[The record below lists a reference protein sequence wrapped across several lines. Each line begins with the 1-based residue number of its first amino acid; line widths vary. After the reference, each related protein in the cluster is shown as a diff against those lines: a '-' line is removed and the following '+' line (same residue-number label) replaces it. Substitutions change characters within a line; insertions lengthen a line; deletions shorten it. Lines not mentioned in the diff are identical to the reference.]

1 MASSVARLM
10 PTHTSLARARKLR
23 HPARSCRCPNLDFG
37 RSWRRPLIE
46 AAKSRAV
53 ARIHEAGE
61 HRRDG
66 ENHSSRRI
74 TDRRRAAHGHER
86 AILAATGHRGLIRTA
101 RHVGRHCHR
110 CVIAHGRRHGG
121 RGRRDRS
128 QDQANDGERRKQIAD
143 GGQAV
148 HPLPIAQLRSP
159 GESQPTQRCY
169 RRSASGRR
177 CATRKRPP
185 ASFRALSPASRLVTS
200 FIAAQSAGAPLYC
213 CRLWTTWDA
222 A

>member
-37 RSWRRPLIE
+37 RSWGRTLIE
-46 AAKSRAV
+46 AVKSRVV
-53 ARIHEAGE
+53 ARIDEAGE

-128 QDQANDGERRKQIAD
+128 QDQANDGEHRKQIAD
-143 GGQAV
+143 DGQAV
-148 HPLPIAQLRSP
+148 HPLPIAQLVRR
-159 GESQPTQRCY
+159 EKASQHNAVTGVLAAAADT
-169 RRSASGRR
+169 RRSRGV
-177 CATRKRPP
+177 PD
-185 ASFRALSPASRLVTS
+185 SFRILSPASRLVTS
-200 FIAAQSAGAPLYC
+200 FITAQSAGAPLYC
-213 CRLWTTWDA
+213 RRLWTRRDA